1 MPGASPELLE
11 QARELL
17 QWLIQHHIQAEQQYI
32 WYILL
37 SIPIGILFFLVLT
50 RREQAAHLSSI
61 WDKLRFFFSPFA
73 PESFLVV
80 LDSYGWHVGY
90 DTQVIPGKKY
100 YIIRFRGKEYR
111 MLDDPWKW
119 AIPSSLLDMKG
130 PPGIPSPFGLVA
142 RLIVAWML
150 ALIFATYAFSQ
161 TAYIS
166 YFAYHIPPTWIDV
179 LSVVWFGMVLAW
191 FLRNVLELHRST
203 GLVLELWVIPPTN
216 IVIPVTAGTR
226 TLKEWK
232 ELLLRSAASTEAEK
246 CEACKKLAE
255 KLEGIEDEE
264 AAAQLIAMARDA
276 EIWRMR
282 YAELEEQLDKH
293 VEAAE
298 AAALRAGQ
306 PAPMG
311 GPRLWRWMPILV
323 IGAILVALVAVFI
336 ALQPSVHSVAHNAT
350 TTTTSIASATPAQ
363 PPPPSH
369 ATSTPTATPA
379 PPPPPPT
386 NTTVVRHG

>member
-1 MPGASPELLE
+1 MPGEASPELLE

-17 QWLIQHHIQAEQQYI
+17 QWLIQHHIEAEQQYV

-50 RREQAAHLSSI
+50 RREQAAHLQTL

-73 PESFLVV
+73 PESFVIV

-90 DTQVIPGKKY
+90 DVEVIPGKKY
-100 YIIRFRGKEYR
+100 NVIRFAGKEYR
-111 MLDDPWKW
+111 MLDDPRRW
-119 AIPSSLLDMKG
+119 AEPLSLLDMKA

-142 RLIVAWML
+142 RLVVSWML

-166 YFAYHIPPTWIDV
+166 YFAYHINPTWIDV
-179 LSVVWFGMVLAW
+179 LSVVWFGVVLAW
-191 FLRNVLELHRST
+191 FIRNVLELHRST
-203 GLVLELWVIPPTN
+203 GMGIELWVIPPTN
-216 IVIPVTAGTR
+216 IVIPATPGPQ

-232 ELLLRSAASTEAEK
+232 DLLLRSLRSTEAEK
-246 CEACKKLAE
+246 CEAIEKLAK
-255 KLEGIEDEE
+255 KLEGVEDEE
-264 AAAQLIAMARDA
+264 AAAQIIAMARDA
-276 EIWRMR
+276 IIWRQR

-306 PAPMG
+306 PAPVG
-311 GPRLWRWMPILV
+311 GPRLWRWMPWIV
-323 IGAILVALVAVFI
+323 VGAILLALVAVFI

-350 TTTTSIASATPAQ
+350 TTTTYTHAVGPATP

-369 ATSTPTATPA
+369 PATPA
-379 PPPPPPT
+379 PQPATPPPPPG
-386 NTTVVRHG
+386 NTTAR